1 MVKFRERSLYSN
13 DCVRFD
19 NRVIKL
25 NDVCVRKLIESFSR
39 VLYLVCGIIISS
51 LLRDTRNLRKF
62 FFFCL
67 PFLSSRANRIGIK
80 INNLPVESEKRA
92 QEDNVRKANGKTSR
106 GIGFSN
112 FFLKEFVRHS

>member
-19 NRVIKL
+19 NRVIKS
-25 NDVCVRKLIESFSR
+25 NDVCVRKLIKSFSR

-51 LLRDTRNLRKF
+51 LLRDTRNLRK

-92 QEDNVRKANGKTSR
+92 HEDNVRKANGKTSR
-106 GIGFSN
+106 GTGFSN